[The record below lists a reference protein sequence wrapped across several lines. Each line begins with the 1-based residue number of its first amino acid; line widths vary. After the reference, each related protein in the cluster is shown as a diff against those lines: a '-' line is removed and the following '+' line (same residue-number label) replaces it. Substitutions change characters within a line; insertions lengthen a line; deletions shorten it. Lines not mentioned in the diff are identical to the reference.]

1 METSYPTSSTNSN
14 GPAWQTGKVL
24 KLNNMAKIPDHS
36 NLKTG
41 RLTYQIWYSYTA
53 WIAVARD
60 IPSHSREELS
70 LVNRLQRALK

>member
-24 KLNNMAKIPDHS
+24 KLSNMAKIPDHS

-41 RLTYQIWYSYTA
+41 RLHGPVKVE
-53 WIAVARD
+53 VADR
-60 IPSHSREELS
+60 
-70 LVNRLQRALK
+70 